1 MTRNV
6 ILNIRESLNFSNPY
20 DLNEMTRNIIK
31 EVTKRKHFIY
41 SNIWV
46 TYYDVDY
53 IPKIDLRGI
62 VVIIR

>member
-1 MTRNV
+1 MTRNI

-20 DLNEMTRNIIK
+20 DLNEMTRNIIRK
-31 EVTKRKHFIY
+31 VTKRKHFIY